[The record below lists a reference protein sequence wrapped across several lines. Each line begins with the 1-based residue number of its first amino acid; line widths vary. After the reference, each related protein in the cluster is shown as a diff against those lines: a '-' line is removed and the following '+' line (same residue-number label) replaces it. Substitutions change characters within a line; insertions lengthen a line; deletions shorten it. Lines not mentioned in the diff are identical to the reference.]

1 MFDAVFSVLAC
12 APHATGK
19 TVSPMARMSGSVL
32 GTLWV
37 VALFATPV
45 VARASEDGAE
55 STASTEATASTDAA
69 DSPDDVPTKA
79 LTATDGADDAAA
91 GDAAVGTVQG
101 EVEGAASTIR
111 RGFFVQGDVGL
122 FTTLGGVRMSRRT
135 RVARCRMSS
144 RRSRLSLATTWP
156 IAQSMRSRSGCDLRW
171 LSTAVRAHYGGGGN
185 RRDDR
190 RPGTAVTKSA
200 DYSVMEAGLQLGLS
214 WMVAERFALLFK
226 SRRWRGD
233 RRSESD
239 ARGHG
244 TGCWRCLLYRC
255 LGLRPALSTSRSSPI
270 SRWVSRFGFG
280 VLVPEAGGGSV
291 YPGPALTAPVKYTFS
306 RYPPWAGLSVSK
318 NSGRKIG
325 LVSRSQSARPVPRTS
340 LRFVRLH
347 RARPRSF
354 LCRS

>member
-1 MFDAVFSVLAC
+1 
-12 APHATGK
+12 
-19 TVSPMARMSGSVL
+19 MSGSVL

-122 FTTLGGVRMSRRT
+122 FTTLGGRSNVAPYESRPLSNVEPQVALVVGYDVAHSPKYAFSVGVRFAMAFNSGAGRIT
-135 RVARCRMSS
+135 AAEAAA
-144 RRSRLSLATTWP
+144 ATT
-156 IAQSMRSRSGCDLRW
+156 
-171 LSTAVRAHYGGGGN
+171 
-185 RRDDR
+185 DD
-190 RPGTAVTKSA
+190 PGTAVTKSA

-226 SRRWRGD
+226 ADGGAGIVDPNPMLVATAPGAGGASFAPLFGLAAGA
-233 RRSESD
+233 EYF
-239 ARGHG
+239 
-244 TGCWRCLLYRC
+244 TLLTDFSV
-255 LGLRPALSTSRSSPI
+255 GVEI
-270 SRWVSRFGFG
+270 RFLG
-280 VLVPEAGGGSV
+280 VLVPEAGGGSAFI
-291 YPGPALTAPVKYTFS
+291 PGLALTAPVKYTF
-306 RYPPWAGLSVSK
+306 
-318 NSGRKIG
+318 
-325 LVSRSQSARPVPRTS
+325 
-340 LRFVRLH
+340 
-347 RARPRSF
+347 
-354 LCRS
+354 